1 MNNIGSTQNHMLVL
15 ALVLTSS
22 LIKAQDSHH
31 ATVAHT
37 IEQLVH
43 GMRTA
48 DTALVKAQ
56 LHPELRL
63 QSVKYDSAGQVIFET
78 GSLDRWLGSIAH
90 YPAGSLDER
99 LYSMVIEVD
108 PPLATA
114 WTKYTFFFGD
124 KLSHCGT
131 NAFQLIQSAD
141 GWLIHQV
148 TDTRQREGCQTTDNE
163 HTAAVNEMVDTWHLA
178 AAKADADTF
187 YGSMT
192 EDGIYIGTD
201 ASERWLRDELREWA
215 AFAFERESA
224 WDFKARD
231 RSVYF
236 TNNQT
241 YAWWEE
247 LLDTWMGV
255 CRGSGVAQLV
265 DGEWKVTHYHLSVT
279 VPNDKIEGFIE
290 LVKE

>member
-1 MNNIGSTQNHMLVL
+1 MYKATLLLGLFACVSFCW
-15 ALVLTSS
+15 
-22 LIKAQDSHH
+22 AQDTQQQ
-31 ATVAHT
+31 AVVHT
-37 IEQLVH
+37 IEQLFD

-48 DTALVKAQ
+48 DTALVSAQ
-56 LHPELRL
+56 LHPDLRL
-63 QSVKYDSAGQVIFET
+63 QSVKYDSTGQVVFET

-99 LYSMVIEVD
+99 LYSMVVEVD

-114 WTKYTFFFGD
+114 WTEYSFFFGD
-124 KLSHCGT
+124 RLSHCGT
-131 NAFQLIQSAD
+131 NAFQLIQSGD

-148 TDTRQREGCQTTDNE
+148 TDTRKREGCR
-163 HTAAVNEMVDTWHLA
+163 TAENKHDTAVNELVDAWHLA
-178 AAKADADTF
+178 AAKADAEVF

-192 EDGIYIGTD
+192 ADGIYIGTD

-224 WDFKARD
+224 WDFKPRD
-231 RSVYF
+231 RTVYF
-236 TNNQT
+236 TDNQT

-265 DGEWKVTHYHLSVT
+265 DGAWKITHYHLSVT
-279 VPNDKIEGFIE
+279 IPNEKIEGFIE